1 VLTQQ
6 FLQDGRHIQQGLF
19 TVTGERLPDRE
30 QIRREAREF
39 VESHAVRTRIGQYA
53 RWHVPVCVR
62 TWGLPLE
69 LNARISNR
77 VMDIAESIGIPTNR
91 AELCSPNVRIGFTTA
106 PQTMIRAAARRNALV
121 VGFHYASE
129 GARLMRVRQPVQAW
143 YMTTTRGDAG
153 NDMSAAMSHET
164 IDVAGQPVPGGR
176 ADSRLTAGLSSG
188 LAHVLI
194 FADVRVAEGQDTDA
208 IAELLAFLALA
219 QTPVAEAC
227 NESDTIVN
235 LMNPACPPERRPVA
249 LTGADTAYL
258 RALYEMN
265 SEIVAQH
272 QRGDL
277 VTHMVRDMVEQANP
291 RPRRAPRLP
300 DRRDRGP
307 RRPDCRR
314 RTPS

>member
-1 VLTQQ
+1 MRLEFVLLALLLAAQEPP
-6 FLQDGRHIQQGLF
+6 II
-19 TVTGERLPDRE
+19 VTGERPNAE
-30 QIRREAREF
+30 QIHREAHDF

-53 RWHVPVCVR
+53 RWHVPICVR

-77 VMDIAESIGIPTNR
+77 VMDIADSIGIRTNR
-91 AELCSPNVRIGFTTA
+91 ADPCRPNVRIGFTTE
-106 PQTMIRAAARRNALV
+106 PQRMIRAAARRNSLI

-143 YMTTTRGDAG
+143 YVTTTSGDG
-153 NDMSAAMSHET
+153 SRNQGGVIGTET

-176 ADSRLTAGLSSG
+176 SDSRLTAGLSSG

-227 NESDTIVN
+227 NDSDTIVN

-249 LTGADTAYL
+249 LTRADTAYL

-265 SEIVAQH
+265 ATIIAQH

-277 VTHMVRDMVEQANP
+277 VTHMVREMESPPPAHP
-291 RPRRAPRLP
+291 E
-300 DRRDRGP
+300 
-307 RRPDCRR
+307 
-314 RTPS
+314 

>member
-1 VLTQQ
+1 MRQFVL
-6 FLQDGRHIQQGLF
+6 LGLLLAAPVAAQDPSGQTI
-19 TVTGERLPDRE
+19 TVTGERPDE
-30 QIRREAREF
+30 AQIRREAREF

-77 VMDIAESIGIPTNR
+77 VMDIAESIGIRTNR

-106 PQTMIRAAARRNALV
+106 PQTMIRAAVRRNSLV

-143 YMTTTRGDAG
+143 YMTTTTGDSSRNQSG
-153 NDMSAAMSHET
+153 VIGTET
-164 IDVAGQPVPGGR
+164 IDVAGQPTPGGR
-176 ADSRLTAGLSSG
+176 SDSRLTSGLSSG

-208 IAELLAFLALA
+208 IAELLAFLALV
-219 QTPVAEAC
+219 QTPVAEEC
-227 NESDTIVN
+227 NDSETIVN
-235 LMNPACPPERRPVA
+235 LMNPACPPERHPAA
-249 LTGADTAYL
+249 LTAADTAYL
-258 RALYEMN
+258 RALYGMN
-265 SEIVAQH
+265 SETIAQH

-277 VTHMVRDMVEQANP
+277 VTRMVRELNDDE
-291 RPRRAPRLP
+291 
-300 DRRDRGP
+300 D
-307 RRPDCRR
+307 
-314 RTPS
+314 

>member
-1 VLTQQ
+1 MRQFVL
-6 FLQDGRHIQQGLF
+6 LGLLLAGPVAAQDPSGQTI
-19 TVTGERLPDRE
+19 TVTGERPDE
-30 QIRREAREF
+30 AQIRREAREF

-77 VMDIAESIGIPTNR
+77 VMDIAESIGIRTNR

-106 PQTMIRAAARRNALV
+106 PQTMIRAAVRRNSLV

-129 GARLMRVRQPVQAW
+129 GAALMRVRQPVQAW
-143 YMTTTRGDAG
+143 YMTTTSGDSSRNQSG
-153 NDMSAAMSHET
+153 VIAMET
-164 IDVAGQPVPGGR
+164 IDVAGQPTPGGR
-176 ADSRLTAGLSSG
+176 SDSRLTSGLSSG

-194 FADVRVAEGQDTDA
+194 FADVGVAEGQDTDA

-249 LTGADTAYL
+249 LTRADTAYL
-258 RALYEMN
+258 SALYRMN
-265 SEIVAQH
+265 SEVISQH

-277 VTHMVRDMVEQANP
+277 VNHMVREMGEEASPP
-291 RPRRAPRLP
+291 R
-300 DRRDRGP
+300 
-307 RRPDCRR
+307 
-314 RTPS
+314 